1 MKIRTISSK
10 MSGLIAFFALA
21 LLFPLN
27 GYSHCDSY
35 DGPVIQDALK
45 ALEKNDVKLVYK
57 WISEGQEAEITG
69 LFNKT
74 YKYKKKDQE
83 IYQLLEKHFLETLV
97 RLHREGE
104 GAPYTGLKP
113 AGSTKQIIRL
123 TDTALLEKDLPTLLN
138 KLNTHIA
145 KVIQEKYEKVAALYD
160 VKDESPENGRAYVAA
175 YVDYTHTVEAIHAPL
190 EHGVSHSE
198 GPAPVHN
205 H

>member
-10 MSGLIAFFALA
+10 MFGLMALFALA
-21 LLFPLN
+21 LLFPQN

-57 WISEGQEAEITG
+57 WISEEQESEITG

-74 YKYKKKDQE
+74 YKYKKKDKE

-104 GAPYTGLKP
+104 GAPYTGIKP
-113 AGSTKQIIRL
+113 AGSTKQIIQL
-123 TDTALLEKDLPTLLN
+123 TDTALFEKDLPTLLN
-138 KLNTHIA
+138 RLNTHIG
-145 KVIQEKYEKVAALYD
+145 KVVQEKYEKVAALYD
-160 VKDESPENGRAYVAA
+160 VKDQSPENGRAYVAA

>member
-1 MKIRTISSK
+1 

-83 IYQLLEKHFLETLV
+83 IYSFSRSISWR
-97 RLHREGE
+97 RL
-104 GAPYTGLKP
+104 
-113 AGSTKQIIRL
+113 
-123 TDTALLEKDLPTLLN
+123 
-138 KLNTHIA
+138 
-145 KVIQEKYEKVAALYD
+145 
-160 VKDESPENGRAYVAA
+160 
-175 YVDYTHTVEAIHAPL
+175 
-190 EHGVSHSE
+190 
-198 GPAPVHN
+198 
-205 H
+205 

>member
-10 MSGLIAFFALA
+10 MFGLMALFALA
-21 LLFPLN
+21 LLFPQN

-57 WISEGQEAEITG
+57 WISEEQEAEITG

-74 YKYKKKDQE
+74 YKYKKKDKE

-104 GAPYTGLKP
+104 GAPYTGIKP
-113 AGSTKQIIRL
+113 AGSTKQIIQL
-123 TDTALLEKDLPTLLN
+123 TDTALFEKDLPTLLN
-138 KLNTHIA
+138 RLNTHIG
-145 KVIQEKYEKVAALYD
+145 KVVQEKYEKVAALYD
-160 VKDESPENGRAYVAA
+160 VKDQSPENGRAYVAA

>member
-10 MSGLIAFFALA
+10 MFGLIAFFALA
-21 LLFPLN
+21 LLFPQN

-57 WISEGQEAEITG
+57 WISEEQESEITG

-74 YKYKKKDQE
+74 YKYKKKDKE

-104 GAPYTGLKP
+104 GAPYTGIKP
-113 AGSTKQIIRL
+113 AGSTKQIIQL
-123 TDTALLEKDLPTLLN
+123 TDTALFEKDLPTLLN
-138 KLNTHIA
+138 RLNTHIG
-145 KVIQEKYEKVAALYD
+145 KVVQEKYEKVAALYD
-160 VKDESPENGRAYVAA
+160 VKDQSPENGRAYVAA

>member
-1 MKIRTISSK
+1 